1 MKDSRITLKDLAQ
14 VLNLSPSTISRAL
27 ADHPAIS
34 EATKEKVQKK
44 AEELGFIPN
53 SIASSFRKK
62 KSHTLGVIVP
72 RIDIHFHS
80 LVISG
85 IEEFAYKTGYNV
97 TIFQSK
103 DSITREK
110 EITKLLQ
117 NKMVEGVIVCLAT
130 ETYNYDHFKKFRKL
144 GVPLVFYDR
153 VPSNYDTNKIVI
165 NDFESAFKAT
175 EHLIKKG
182 CTRIAH
188 IAGNQSTPIFK
199 ARLQGYKSAIKK
211 HHGNLD
217 EKLII
222 PCKTLS
228 YEEGALCAEKFLKF
242 SPMPDGIFCANDY
255 TAVSVIQ
262 VFRKAGIK
270 IPEDTAVVG
279 FSNYPISRVIEPHL
293 TTINDRAFQMGIEA
307 AKLLIRLIEEEKKS
321 IKSETIT
328 LETELIIRESSM
340 KP

>member
-1 MKDSRITLKDLAQ
+1 MKQSRTTLKDLAED
-14 VLNLSPSTISRAL
+14 LNLSPSTISRAL
-27 ADHPAIS
+27 ANHPAIS
-34 EATKEKVQKK
+34 DATKKKVQKK

-62 KSHTLGVIVP
+62 KSQSIGVIVP

-103 DSITREK
+103 DSTTREK
-110 EITKLLQ
+110 EIVKLLQ
-117 NKMVEGVIVCLAT
+117 NKMVEGVIICLAI
-130 ETYNYDHFKKFRKL
+130 ETYDYDHFKKFKKL

-175 EHLIKKG
+175 EHLIKRG
-182 CTRIAH
+182 CKRIAH

-199 ARLQGYKSAIKK
+199 ERLEGYKSAIRK
-211 HHGNLD
+211 HNLSFD

-222 PCKTLS
+222 PCKSLS
-228 YEEGALCAEKFLKF
+228 YEEGVQCAESFLKF
-242 SPMPDGIFCANDY
+242 SSIPDGIFCANDY

-262 VFRKAGIK
+262 VFRKAGMR

-293 TTINDRAFQMGIEA
+293 TTINDRAFQMGVEA
-307 AKLLIRLIEEEKKS
+307 SKLLIRLIEDEKRTL
-321 IKSETIT
+321 KSETIS
-328 LETELIIRESSM
+328 LETELIVRESSM
-340 KP
+340 KD